1 MDEVKSLEFLRAIA
15 AAGDKANMWTAGQ
28 AVGLER
34 GATEALSLE
43 LMDRGYLEMAS
54 LSGAVRLTPSGA
66 EELQGAAGA
75 EKTPD
80 LEELLQ
86 RIAAQELDL
95 GPTASADLKAD
106 LATLRAALGRSR
118 PLNPVVKACL
128 AAIDGALEKAG
139 GSAAGLRE
147 QLASLRP

>member
-1 MDEVKSLEFLRAIA
+1 MDEVKSLEFLRAVA

-34 GATEALSLE
+34 GATETLSLE

-75 EKTPD
+75 AKAPD
-80 LEELLQ
+80 LEDLLQ

-106 LATLRAALGRSR
+106 LATLGAAA
-118 PLNPVVKACL
+118 P
-128 AAIDGALEKAG
+128 
-139 GSAAGLRE
+139 
-147 QLASLRP
+147 